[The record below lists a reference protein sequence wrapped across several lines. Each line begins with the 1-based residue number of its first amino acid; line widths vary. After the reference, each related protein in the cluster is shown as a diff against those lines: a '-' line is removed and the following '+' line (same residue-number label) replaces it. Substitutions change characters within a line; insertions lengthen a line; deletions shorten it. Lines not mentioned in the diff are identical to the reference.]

1 MDRILK
7 NILNYEK
14 IIIVSNE
21 NEDDDLLSKLIFDSI
36 KNSIENQRLELNN
49 KYNDILVNE
58 YKYDDLFYDNINNKS
73 SLRKYYKGNFNY
85 LLRTKGNGY
94 NISYMGLVKSMELTR
109 DAHLYI
115 SVSRGV
121 CIVLNDRFDD
131 VIRRK
136 CDLSSLYRSHKIKQ
150 LFNNIDGKNNCT

>member
-21 NEDDDLLSKLIFDSI
+21 NEDNDLLSKLIFDSI
-36 KNSIENQRLELNN
+36 KNSIEKQRIELNN
-49 KYNDILVNE
+49 KYNDTLVNE
-58 YKYDDLFYDNINNKS
+58 YRYDDLFYDNINNKS
-73 SLRKYYKGNFNY
+73 ILRKYYKSDFNY
-85 LLRTKGNGY
+85 LVRVKGNGY
-94 NISYMGLVKSMELTR
+94 NISYMGLVKSMEFTR

-115 SVSRGV
+115 SVSRDV
-121 CIVLNDRFDD
+121 CNVLHDRLEDYT
-131 VIRRK
+131 RRK